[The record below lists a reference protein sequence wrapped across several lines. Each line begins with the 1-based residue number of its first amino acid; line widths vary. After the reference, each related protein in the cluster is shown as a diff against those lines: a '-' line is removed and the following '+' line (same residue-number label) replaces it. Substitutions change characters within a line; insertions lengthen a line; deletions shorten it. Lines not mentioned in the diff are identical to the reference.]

1 MQKSGKVII
10 RRYKYGDETQLKK
23 LLHEAAL
30 TTIWPVFMA
39 TAKRE
44 IISQSILIVAA
55 ILFVAGV
62 LPLIYRWDFFLISNL
77 DFIGDPFFSLLAFP
91 IAMFILFLGISLGHQ
106 IKSWTTHK
114 DLNDISNCYQSNPR
128 CEFWVAEYIGQ
139 NLSRRPSK
147 IDLIKPNDQEI
158 SRSQNGTIIGSI
170 AVTFKEE
177 SDEPFQSVAW
187 LRRMAVTK
195 SARRLGIGSAL
206 TDVAL
211 DHCAKMNFRAI
222 ELITTEHHQ
231 AARHLYSSKGFEL
244 IETKKRSFGGGL
256 VSFDQHRFRLP
267 TFTLMRSNNAWL
279 KWRVLYLLF
288 VTATQHITSGI
299 VNKFNM
305 ICCDKLDRSIDGSG

>member
-1 MQKSGKVII
+1 
-10 RRYKYGDETQLKK
+10 
-23 LLHEAAL
+23 
-30 TTIWPVFMA
+30 
-39 TAKRE
+39 
-44 IISQSILIVAA
+44 
-55 ILFVAGV
+55 
-62 LPLIYRWDFFLISNL
+62 
-77 DFIGDPFFSLLAFP
+77 
-91 IAMFILFLGISLGHQ
+91 MFILFLGISLGHQ

-267 TFTLMRSNNAWL
+267 TFTLMRSNNA
-279 KWRVLYLLF
+279 
-288 VTATQHITSGI
+288 
-299 VNKFNM
+299 
-305 ICCDKLDRSIDGSG
+305 